1 VTDTPVLLYDGG
13 CGFCNATVRFVLRHD
28 RVGTLR
34 FAPLGGAFGARV
46 LAAHPELASLDSAI
60 WYEPGSARVLTRS
73 AAALRVARYLGG
85 AWQVAEVFWIVPRP
99 LRDLGYDFVAW
110 IRHRVTLGDADWLPS
125 LEMRE
130 RFLA

>member
-1 VTDTPVLLYDGG
+1 VLLYDGG

-34 FAPLGGAFGARV
+34 FASLGGTFGARV
-46 LAAHPELASLDSAI
+46 LAEHPELAGLDSAI
-60 WYEPGSARVLTRS
+60 WYEPASAHVLTRS

-85 AWQVAEVFWIVPRP
+85 AWRVAEAFRIVPRP

-110 IRHRVTLGDADWLPS
+110 ARHRVTLGDADWLPS
-125 LEMRE
+125 MEMRD
-130 RFLA
+130 RFLP